1 MTARYKPNVTVATV
15 IQSDDR
21 FLMVEELRS
30 SDSVRV
36 INQPAGHLE
45 AGESLLEA
53 ALREVAEETCWRAE
67 LTAYLGPTLLTGD
80 NGIDY
85 LRHSFL
91 ARPIALDESL
101 HRDDSIL
108 DVHWL
113 TRGEIL
119 SGNWILRHPVVA
131 DLIDQDLLDA
141 AVPLTIVRHS

>member
-30 SDSVRV
+30 SDAMRV

-45 AGESLLEA
+45 PGESLLEA
-53 ALREVAEETCWRAE
+53 ALREVAEETCWRAA

-80 NGIDY
+80 TGVDY

-91 ARPIALDESL
+91 ARPIGLDDSL
-101 HRDDSIL
+101 QRDDSIL
-108 DVHWL
+108 NVHWL
-113 TRGEIL
+113 TRGEIM
-119 SGNWILRHPVVA
+119 SGDWILRHPVVG

-141 AVPLTIVRHS
+141 AVPLTIVRQS

>member
-30 SDSVRV
+30 SDAVRV

-45 AGESLLEA
+45 PGESLLEA
-53 ALREVAEETCWRAE
+53 ALREVAEETCWRAA

-80 NGIDY
+80 TGVDY

-91 ARPIALDESL
+91 ARPIGLDDSL
-101 HRDDSIL
+101 QRDDSIL
-108 DVHWL
+108 NVHWL
-113 TRGEIL
+113 TRGEIM
-119 SGNWILRHPVVA
+119 SGDWILRHPVVG

-141 AVPLTIVRHS
+141 AVPLTIVRQS

>member
-30 SDSVRV
+30 SDAVRV

-45 AGESLLEA
+45 PGESLLEA
-53 ALREVAEETCWRAE
+53 ALREVAEETCWRAA

-80 NGIDY
+80 TGVDY

-91 ARPIALDESL
+91 ARPIGLDDSL
-101 HRDDSIL
+101 QRDDSIL

-113 TRGEIL
+113 TRGEIM
-119 SGNWILRHPVVA
+119 SGDWILRHPVVG

-141 AVPLTIVRHS
+141 AVPLTIVRQS

>member
-30 SDSVRV
+30 SDAVRV

-53 ALREVAEETCWRAE
+53 ALREVAEETCWRAT

-80 NGIDY
+80 TGVDY
-85 LRHSFL
+85 LRHSFF
-91 ARPIALDESL
+91 ARPIGLDDSL
-101 HRDDSIL
+101 QRDDSIL

-113 TRGEIL
+113 TRGEIM
-119 SGNWILRHPVVA
+119 SGDWILRHPVVG

-141 AVPLTIVRHS
+141 AVPLTIVRQS

>member
-30 SDSVRV
+30 SDAMRV

-45 AGESLLEA
+45 PGESLLEA
-53 ALREVAEETCWRAE
+53 ALREVAEETCWRAA

-80 NGIDY
+80 TGVDY

-91 ARPIALDESL
+91 ARPIGLDDSL
-101 HRDDSIL
+101 QRDDSIL

-113 TRGEIL
+113 TRGEIM
-119 SGNWILRHPVVA
+119 SGDWILRHPVVG

-141 AVPLTIVRHS
+141 AVPLTIVRQS